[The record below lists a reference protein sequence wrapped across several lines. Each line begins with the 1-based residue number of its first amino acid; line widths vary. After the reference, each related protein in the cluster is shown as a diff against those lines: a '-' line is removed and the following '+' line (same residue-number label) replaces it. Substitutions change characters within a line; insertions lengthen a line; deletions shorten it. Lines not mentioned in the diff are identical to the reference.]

1 MSQFRFGAS
10 NFIPNA
16 RLVNTSEVEKQRLV
30 ILSLFSYQLL
40 NLEKELEESYL
51 LSHLGLITK
60 DISQLQF
67 MKMLLLGLLFLLN
80 KLEV

>member
-1 MSQFRFGAS
+1 MSQFRFGGS

-30 ILSLFSYQLL
+30 ILYLFSYPPLKP
-40 NLEKELEESYL
+40 ERELEVSYL
-51 LSHLGLITK
+51 QNHLDSITR
-60 DISQLQF
+60 DISQPQC
-67 MKMLLLGLLFLLN
+67 MKMLLLELLFLLN